1 MSSQVFSATLV
12 RQGRTALEEGAAAR
26 AAPLLGEALG
36 LWRGDPLSDLP
47 AHLVRG
53 VVAALDEQR
62 LDALELR
69 IDADLALGRA
79 ADVLPELRGLIA
91 GYPLRE
97 HFWAQRMPALFH
109 CGRQGEAL
117 ESHRQVTALLADE
130 LGVAPGA
137 GLRQV
142 HQRLLAAAP
151 DLIEVRAARMVPP
164 SRGGD
169 LPVEMT
175 TFVGRET
182 QMAEVRRLLG
192 SARLVTLTGVGGV
205 GRTRLALRAA
215 AEAAPS
221 FADGVRLADLAPL
234 SDADLL
240 DRVVSE
246 ALGLRDQSARPAA
259 DGVADHLRDRRLLL
273 VLDNCEHLVEHV
285 AGLVLRLA
293 RAAPG
298 LRVLATSRQRLGTPG
313 EHVLTVP
320 SLTLPAVEGTT
331 GGATARRNPAVEASD
346 DVAATTGVSA
356 ASDADDP
363 LLCSEAVRLL
373 LDRSAASAPAF
384 RLTARNRQAVAQL
397 CVRLD
402 GIPLAIE
409 LAAVRLSAM
418 TAEEILERLDDRFR
432 LLSVPRPRTSAR
444 GHHTLR
450 GIVDWSYDLCT
461 EGERLLWNRLS
472 VFSGGF
478 DLQAAEAVCAGE
490 GVPREDVLDLLAGLV
505 DKSIVAVNSSGD
517 RARYSL
523 LETIRQKGRDS
534 PAAGP
539 GAVTGDR
546 GQLGTGLGAWRHWPG
561 RWRPPATA
569 PGRRGCWAPP
579 TACAGTPGWR

>member
-1 MSSQVFSATLV
+1 MTSQVFSATLV
-12 RQGRTALEEGAAAR
+12 RQSRTALEEGTAAR

-97 HFWAQRMPALFH
+97 HFRAQRMPALFH

-192 SARLVTLTGVGGV
+192 SARLVTLTRVGGV

-285 AGLVLRLA
+285 AGLVLRPA

-298 LRVLATSRQRLGTPG
+298 LRVLATSRQRPGTPG

-373 LDRSAASAPAF
+373 LDRAAASAP
-384 RLTARNRQAVAQL
+384 RLPAHRPQPPGGGPT
-397 CVRLD
+397 VRAAGRHPPRHRTRRGTPERDD
-402 GIPLAIE
+402 GRGDPRAPRRPVPP
-409 LAAVRLSAM
+409 AVRA
-418 TAEEILERLDDRFR
+418 AAAH
-432 LLSVPRPRTSAR
+432 VRPRSPHPS
-444 GHHTLR
+444 GHRRLELRPVHRRRTAALEPAVRDLGRLRPSSGGSGLR
-450 GIVDWSYDLCT
+450 GR
-461 EGERLLWNRLS
+461 GRAP
-472 VFSGGF
+472 GG
-478 DLQAAEAVCAGE
+478 
-490 GVPREDVLDLLAGLV
+490 
-505 DKSIVAVNSSGD
+505 
-517 RARYSL
+517 RARPAGGAG
-523 LETIRQKGRDS
+523 RQ
-534 PAAGP
+534 
-539 GAVTGDR
+539 VDR
-546 GQLGTGLGAWRHWPG
+546 GGQQFP
-561 RWRPPATA
+561 
-569 PGRRGCWAPP
+569 
-579 TACAGTPGWR
+579 